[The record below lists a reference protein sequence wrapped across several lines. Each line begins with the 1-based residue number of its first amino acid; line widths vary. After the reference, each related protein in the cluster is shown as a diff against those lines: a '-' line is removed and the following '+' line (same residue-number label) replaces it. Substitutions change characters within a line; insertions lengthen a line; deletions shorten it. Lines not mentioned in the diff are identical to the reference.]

1 MKQLHR
7 LVKTGYK
14 ERKILLITSILIAAI
29 RLGLWLLP
37 FKRLLALLD
46 EISHFSHSSQIS
58 VKGISVGQ
66 ISTRQISTR
75 QASTRQISTRQI
87 SVRKIVWSVNSI
99 SHYIPG
105 MKCKCLARALTTQV
119 LMKRY
124 GHTPKLQ
131 MGVAKTG
138 EGKLEAHA
146 WVEFQGIVIIGNLPD
161 LSRFLPL
168 PSLEGVNP

>member
-14 ERKILLITSILIAAI
+14 ERKILLTTSMLIAAI

-46 EISHFSHSSQIS
+46 EISHLSRSSQIS
-58 VKGISVGQ
+58 AKG
-66 ISTRQISTR
+66 ISTRQISTKK
-75 QASTRQISTRQI
+75 I
-87 SVRKIVWSVNSI
+87 SVRKIVWSVNSV

>member
-14 ERKILLITSILIAAI
+14 ERKILLITSTLITTI

-37 FKRLLALLD
+37 FQRLLALLD
-46 EISHFSHSSQIS
+46 KFSQFNCARQVSSRQTS
-58 VKGISVGQ
+58 SGQ
-66 ISTRQISTR
+66 V
-75 QASTRQISTRQI
+75 
-87 SVRKIVWSVNSI
+87 SVRKIVWSVNSV
-99 SHYIPG
+99 SNYIPG
-105 MKCKCLARALTTQV
+105 MKCKCLARALSTQV

-124 GHTPKLQ
+124 GHAPKLQ
-131 MGVAKTG
+131 MGIAKTG

-168 PSLEGVNP
+168 PSLEGVKL